1 MRQKDQEKESRCL
14 RLQVFKNFSI
24 STIISLFI
32 KKITLRKNEF
42 LVSVDPELLTEVCVT
57 EDDIFLIGL
66 LSVNGVC
73 RALGPQKHM
82 GFWFIEVLC

>member
-1 MRQKDQEKESRCL
+1 M
-14 RLQVFKNFSI
+14 
-24 STIISLFI
+24 
-32 KKITLRKNEF
+32 RKNEF

-66 LSVNGVC
+66 LSVNSVC

>member
-1 MRQKDQEKESRCL
+1 MR
-14 RLQVFKNFSI
+14 
-24 STIISLFI
+24 T
-32 KKITLRKNEF
+32 NEF
-42 LVSVDPELLTEVCVT
+42 LVSVDPVLTEVCVT